1 MSKNKNVEP
10 QLTILLVD
18 DYPVI
23 DRTLGSF
30 LREHGYLVHYAGDA
44 KAAIDIFEH
53 QTIDIIITDLK
64 MPGEDGFSFISKIK
78 KLSTDMEIIIITG
91 HGDLDAAIQAIRM
104 GVSDFIL
111 KPVNLNNLLLAIEKT
126 RVYHQ
131 LKQEK
136 KILKEQLST
145 LIEGVDKS
153 NKGIE
158 QIIGASRPIQE
169 IKKLIS
175 KIIEFPDTSVLIEG
189 ESGTGKELIARAIHF
204 EGPNADKPFIPV
216 NSSSIPETLI
226 ESELFGHEKGSF
238 TDAKVT
244 RKGLFEIANGGTIF
258 LDEIGDISLSVQ
270 KNLLRVLENREIR
283 YVGGSKIIKLDFRV
297 VAATNKN
304 LEQAVEQGE
313 FRRDLFYRLNIFRI
327 LVPPLRERKDDITRL
342 AEFFLREFNLKLKKN
357 IRGLSMHAA
366 EELMAY
372 PFPGN
377 IRELKNIVEQAVI
390 LCDEEFLM
398 PRHFPIL
405 MRGNKSAAARPAE
418 SINLEQTERNLIIQ
432 ALKNADYNKAKACK
446 NLGITRD
453 SLRRKMDKYSINI
466 AKELR
471 REDYI

>member
-1 MSKNKNVEP
+1 MKKEEP
-10 QLTILLVD
+10 KLSILLVD

-23 DRTLGSF
+23 DRTLGAF
-30 LREHGYLVHYAGDA
+30 LREHGYEVHYVTNA

-53 QTIDIIITDLK
+53 QLIDIIITDLRI
-64 MPGEDGFSFISKIK
+64 PDEDGFSFIAKIK
-78 KLSTDMEIIIITG
+78 KLNTGIEIIIITG
-91 HGDLDAAIQAIRM
+91 HGDMDAAIKAIRM

-111 KPVNLNNLLLAIEKT
+111 KPVNLNNLLLSIEKT

-131 LKQEK
+131 LKEEK

-145 LIEGVDKS
+145 LIEVGD
-153 NKGIE
+153 NPHKGIE
-158 QIIGASRPIQE
+158 QIIGNSRPIQE
-169 IKKLIS
+169 IKKLVS
-175 KIIEFPDTSVLIEG
+175 RIIEFPDTSVLIEG

-283 YVGGSKIIKLDFRV
+283 YVGGNKIIKLDFRV
-297 VAATNKN
+297 VVATNKN
-304 LEQAVEQGE
+304 LDQAVDRGE
-313 FRRDLFYRLNIFRI
+313 FRQDLFYRLNTFRI

-342 AEFFLREFNLKLKKN
+342 AEFFLKEFNNKLRKS
-357 IRGLSMHAA
+357 IHGLSIHAA
-366 EELMAY
+366 KELRAY
-372 PFPGN
+372 SFPGN

-405 MRGNKSAAARPAE
+405 MRNTKSGAVQPVD
-418 SINLEQTERNLIIQ
+418 SINLEQAERNLIIQ
-432 ALKNADYNKAKACK
+432 SLKNTDYNKAKACK
-446 NLGITRD
+446 HLGITRD

-471 REDYI
+471 RDDYI